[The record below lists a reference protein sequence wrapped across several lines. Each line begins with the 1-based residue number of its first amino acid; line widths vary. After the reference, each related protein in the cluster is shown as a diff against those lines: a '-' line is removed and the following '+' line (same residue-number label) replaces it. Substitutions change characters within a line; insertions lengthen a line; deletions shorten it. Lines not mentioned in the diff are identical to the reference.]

1 MYTSCRLEGF
11 KNARKKTIIAGQTTG
26 VAAGQKLL
34 RRGID
39 TVRVVVKGIGP
50 GRMSSVNGIAS
61 TGVNIITISDRTQLK
76 ELGPRPHKMRR
87 V

>member
-11 KNARKKTIIAGQTTG
+11 KNASKKTTIAGQTTG

-34 RRGID
+34 RRGIE
-39 TVRVVVKGIGP
+39 TVRIVVKGIGP
-50 GRMSSVNGIAS
+50 GRMTSVNGIAS
-61 TGVNIITISDRTQLK
+61 TGVKVITISDRTSLK
-76 ELGPRPHKMRR
+76 ELGPRPHKARR